1 MSAEE
6 TGVPKIRKHAAFFV
20 FVTVLIDAMGIGI
33 IIPVMPDLLRELSDL
48 PLGEAAVWGGIL
60 SFVYAL
66 MQFAFGPT
74 IGNLSDR
81 FGRRPVLLVSLAAL
95 AIDYVVMALAPTL
108 WLLFVGRVVAGI
120 AGATHSTANAYIAD
134 VSPPEKR
141 AQNFGLVGAGFGVGF
156 VIGPV
161 IGGLA
166 GEIGTRE
173 PFFAAAALAFL
184 NFLYGWF
191 VLPESLS
198 RDKRRPF
205 QWLRANPFGAAAQI
219 RKFPALLWLFLTVFI
234 YSIGHF
240 VYPAIWSFY
249 AKEAHGWS
257 NAEIGISLAIVGVGF
272 ALVQGWLIRLI
283 LARLGEMRTA
293 VFGFCVSFVS
303 LVGLAFASEGWMVYA
318 MLPVTALGAV
328 VTPALTAV
336 MTNLTSD
343 DAQGELQ
350 GALSSVGAIT
360 LIISPLLM
368 TQFFSTFTKAGVSFY
383 FPGAP
388 FLAAAILMIVALIA
402 FHFGTRRARESNTQI
417 R

>member
-1 MSAEE
+1 MAAEE
-6 TGVPKIRKHAAFFV
+6 TGTPKHRKHAALFV

-48 PLGEAAVWGGIL
+48 PLSEAAVWGGIL

-81 FGRRPVLLVSLAAL
+81 FGRRPVLLISLAAL
-95 AIDYVVMALAPTL
+95 AVDYVVMALAPTL

-134 VSPPEKR
+134 VSPPDKR
-141 AQNFGLVGAGFGVGF
+141 AQNFGLVGAGFGLGF

-173 PFFAAAALAFL
+173 PFFAAAALVFL

-191 VLPESLS
+191 VLPESLA
-198 RDKRRPF
+198 RDNRRTF
-205 QWLRANPFGAAAQI
+205 QWMRANPFGAAAQI
-219 RKFPALLWLFLTVFI
+219 RKFPTLLWLFLTVFI

-293 VFGFCVSFVS
+293 VFGFCISSVS
-303 LVGLAFASEGWMVYA
+303 LVGLAFASESWMVYA
-318 MLPVTALGAV
+318 MLPVAALGAV
-328 VTPALTAV
+328 VTPALTAI
-336 MTNLTSD
+336 MTNLTGD

-350 GALSSVGAIT
+350 GALSSVGAVT

-368 TQFFSTFTKAGVSFY
+368 TQLFSTFTKAGMSLY

-388 FLAAAILMIVALIA
+388 FLAAALLMMIALVA
-402 FHFGTRRARESNTQI
+402 FRFGMRRTGMSSTQI